1 MADRDRYRDQANQ
14 WNLIDTSPGSTRRSV
29 ERGLWRID
37 NPSLWFHTL
46 TPAAIVAAVALTL
59 WITRDLDS
67 LIPVSIV
74 VSAAVFLGAVGLI
87 VAAIRGRQ
95 RS

>member
-1 MADRDRYRDQANQ
+1 MADRDRHRDQGNE
-14 WNLIDTSPGSTRRSV
+14 WNLIDTSLGSTRRGA

-37 NPSLWFHTL
+37 NLSLWFHTV
-46 TPAAIVAAVALTL
+46 TPVAIVAAVALTL